1 METIK
6 EFIVEAI
13 KLPEVWIYMITL
25 AIVGWNLPAIR
36 KGLNKDN
43 IPQISRKRR
52 GNISFFSF
60 CKSL

>member
-25 AIVGWNLPAIR
+25 AIVGWNLPA
-36 KGLNKDN
+36 
-43 IPQISRKRR
+43 
-52 GNISFFSF
+52 
-60 CKSL
+60 